1 MTVAA
6 ISGVGATPL
15 AHGGIVGAI
24 AEASVAIVVTG
35 IFVAVWLRERS
46 ARKHAAENDVRDSVD

>member
-1 MTVAA
+1 MTAAA
-6 ISGVGATPL
+6 ISAVAAMPL
-15 AHGGIVGAI
+15 AHGGLVGAI

-46 ARKHAAENDVRDSVD
+46 ARKHAAENEIRDSVD